1 MNICILMWKRTLEIT
16 TLFYLILMKTDQIC
30 CFNTWLFGT
39 CSSSSTLLSS
49 CASIWPMR
57 NSNNSLTTTCS
68 SWNKRSTNV
77 RALSGISST
86 LVLICF
92 QPSSSLRRYWL
103 YCFDNSYNHNYNC
116 TTRGLPFTSE
126 EKVKLKLSY
135 ISRILPSLSGQID
148 CFFRVWM

>member
-1 MNICILMWKRTLEIT
+1 MIICKLMWKRTLEIT
-16 TLFYLILMKTDQIC
+16 TLFNSNETDQIC
-30 CFNTWLFGT
+30 CCKTWLFGS

-49 CASIWPMR
+49 CVSTWPMR

-77 RALSGISST
+77 RALSGTSST

-103 YCFDNSYNHNYNC
+103 YCFDNRDNHNYNC
-116 TTRGLPFTSE
+116 MTRGVQKNFRI
-126 EKVKLKLSY
+126 KLMLSY
-135 ISRILPSLSGQID
+135 ILRILPSLSRQID